1 MIPLFIFIYFDYYL
15 IRWRDIMQLS
25 RMVHFHKTLGDK
37 TRIQIISMLKAGP
50 LHNGAIAGKL
60 GLTPPTIS
68 HHLTKLKEIDV
79 IYQRRDKNTIYF
91 HLNES
96 KLKQMAEAI
105 IRIGGDDRFEYFDV
119 TIEEKASVVKS
130 FFNREGM
137 LSHLPAQRKKRLII
151 LEVIARQ
158 FDEGRQ
164 YAESDVNQVI
174 KRYNSDFA
182 TIRRELI
189 MSHFMYRNEQQY
201 ELNPKEMWPV

>member
-1 MIPLFIFIYFDYYL
+1 
-15 IRWRDIMQLS
+15 MQLS
-25 RMVHFHKTLGDK
+25 RMVHFHKTVGDK
-37 TRIQIISMLKAGP
+37 TRIQIISMLKTGP

-79 IYQRRDKNTIYF
+79 IYQRREKNTIYF
-91 HLNES
+91 HLNET

-105 IRIGGDDRFEYFDV
+105 IRIGGDNRFEYFDV
-119 TIEEKASVVKS
+119 SNEDKAFVRKH
-130 FFNREGM
+130 FFNRDGALM
-137 LSHLPAQRKKRLII
+137 QLPAQRKKRLII
-151 LEVIARQ
+151 LEVLAQQ

-164 YAESDVNQVI
+164 YEETEVNEI
-174 KRYNSDFA
+174 LKGFHEDFA

-189 MSHFMYRNEQQY
+189 MSHFMYRHDQLY

>member
-1 MIPLFIFIYFDYYL
+1 
-15 IRWRDIMQLS
+15 MQLS
-25 RMVHFHKTLGDK
+25 RMVHFHKTVGDK
-37 TRIQIISMLKAGP
+37 TRIQIISMLKTGP

-79 IYQRRDKNTIYF
+79 IYQRREKNTIYF
-91 HLNES
+91 HLNET

-105 IRIGGDDRFEYFDV
+105 IRIGGDNRFEYFDV
-119 TIEEKASVVKS
+119 SNEDKASVRKH
-130 FFNREGM
+130 FFNRGGT
-137 LSHLPAQRKKRLII
+137 LTQLPAQRKKRLII
-151 LEVIARQ
+151 LEVLAQQ

-164 YAESDVNQVI
+164 YEETDVNSI
-174 KRYNSDFA
+174 LKAFHEDYA

-189 MSHFMYRNEQQY
+189 MSHFMYRHDQLY